1 MSVCVLF
8 YYFASNPPTHVNC
21 CVTGGCGNCFTVIL
35 DSMKEDNNRTGYL
48 PAGTPIDY
56 VDDKGIRWFYHG
68 KGEDG
73 SDNWY
78 GIPVEK

>member
-1 MSVCVLF
+1 
-8 YYFASNPPTHVNC
+8 
-21 CVTGGCGNCFTVIL
+21 
-35 DSMKEDNNRTGYL
+35 MKEDNNRTGYL